1 MQNADSVLQTVF
13 GFDRFRPGQEAII
26 GSILSGQ
33 NMLAVMPTG
42 AGKSLCYQIPALIFE
57 RPTIIV
63 SPLVALIDNQVA
75 GLRANGVAAACLH
88 SGQSRDENIENWRSV
103 THGNAKIIYM
113 SPERL
118 MTGRMMAAVRALN
131 PAMFVV
137 DEAHCVS
144 KWGPAF
150 RPEYDQ
156 LSDLKTHFP
165 EAVIAAFTATADE
178 ATRKDIAQKLFAGRG
193 QTVVQGFDRPNLDLN
208 ITAKV
213 NRQAQLEAFMEGVP
227 GQSGIVYC
235 LSRRLTEETAQALS
249 RKGIKALPYHAG
261 MSAEAR
267 FENQERFMA
276 EEAVVIVA
284 TIAFGM
290 GIDKPDIRFVFHM
303 NLPGSLEA
311 YYQEI
316 GRAGRDGAPAS
327 TAMLYGL
334 DDVRMRRQFIS
345 DDGSEQDHQMREHKR
360 LDALLAYCE
369 APTCRRQVLLS
380 YFGEETQACGN
391 CDNCLNPPKLVDA
404 SEPARLLFTAIEHTG
419 QRFGTAHVIDVTR
432 GALTARIKQFG
443 HDQLGSHG
451 AGKDIGKPY
460 LQALVRQAVAGGFL
474 TLNIAQYGALQLT
487 DKGREVLA
495 GQHAFLCKDIQANL
509 KRPKKARGANAAAL
523 SDLSPEGAAILAS
536 LKTLRMEIARDIG
549 KPAYVVFSDATLI
562 DMATRRPVDK
572 ETMLGVSGV
581 GEVKFQKYGQAFLS
595 ELRKASV

>member
-1 MQNADSVLQTVF
+1 MQSADSVLKTVF
-13 GFDRFRPGQEAII
+13 GFDSFRPGQENII
-26 GSILSGQ
+26 RSILAGE

-42 AGKSLCYQIPALIFE
+42 AGKSLCYQIPALIFS
-57 RPTIIV
+57 RITIVI

-88 SGQSRDENIENWRSV
+88 SGQSREDNIENWRSV
-103 THGNAKIIYM
+103 THGHAKIIYM

-118 MTGRMMAAVRALN
+118 MTGRMLSAVRALN
-131 PAMFVV
+131 PAMFVI

-156 LSDLKTHFP
+156 LSDLKTNFP
-165 EAVIAAFTATADE
+165 EAVIAAFTATADDG
-178 ATRKDIAQKLFAGRG
+178 TRRDIAQKLFAGRG

-213 NRQAQLEAFMEGVP
+213 NRQAQLEAFMETVP
-227 GQSGIVYC
+227 GQSGIIYC
-235 LSRRLTEETAQALS
+235 LSRRLTEETAEALS
-249 RKGIKALPYHAG
+249 RRGVKALPYHAG
-261 MSAEAR
+261 MSAETR

-276 EEAVVIVA
+276 EDAVVIVA

-345 DDGSEQDHQMREHKR
+345 DDGSDSDHQMREHKR

-369 APTCRRQVLLS
+369 ASTCRRQVLLS
-380 YFGEETQACGN
+380 YFGEETAACGN
-391 CDNCLNPPKLVDA
+391 CDNCINPPKLVDA
-404 SEPARLLFTAIEHTG
+404 SEPARFLFTAIEQTG

-432 GALTARIKQFG
+432 GAQTARIKQFG

-451 AGKDIGKPY
+451 VGGAFGKPY
-460 LQALVRQAVAGGFL
+460 LQALIRQAVAGGYL
-474 TLNIAQYGALQLT
+474 TLNISQYGALQLT
-487 DKGREVLA
+487 DKGREVLS
-495 GQHAFLCKDIQANL
+495 GNLAFMCKDIQAAL
-509 KRPKKARGANAAAL
+509 KRPKTPRATKAAL
-523 SDLSPEGAAILAS
+523 MSDLSPESADVLAR
-536 LKTLRMEIARDIG
+536 LKALRMDIAREIS

-562 DMATRRPVDK
+562 DMAKRWPGDK
-572 ETMLGVSGV
+572 ESMLAVSGV
-581 GEVKFQKYGQAFLS
+581 GEVKFERYGRAFLAA
-595 ELRKASV
+595 LQDASV